1 MGTDDKTTI
10 SFYDTDTG
18 KETHFFDVE
27 SLSAV
32 SPIEI
37 NTEPKRHF
45 TGELSFSLDHHKSD
59 LEALQQDILQNP
71 DNFTIFLDTIV
82 PIGMIQT
89 RTHKRKR
96 INKKW
101 LKRYGEKMGYKKI
114 HTKVT
119 ECVIEN
125 NLDCPDCYEIL
136 SDKIVFE

>member
-18 KETHFFDVE
+18 KEIHFFDVE

-45 TGELSFSLDHHKSD
+45 TGELSFSL
-59 LEALQQDILQNP
+59 QQEILQNP

-82 PIGMIQT
+82 PIGMIQA